1 MINIYDILTKRTGH
15 LLKIALLDTQ
25 GQISYTKLL
34 GAIEKRSNQ
43 IKKFNLKNQSLI
55 AIYTG
60 RGIQYWIDLLAIWSC
75 NCIAIPLNHSSAKNK
90 LDNIIEQTQPRLI
103 ILNNQ
108 IQDTKSN
115 SNYYNLPYN
124 TAIINF
130 SSGTTGDPKGIPLTH
145 EALYENLKATS
156 HALRGFTSSDKLFI
170 NIGFQFI
177 SALSHFLVTLYKG
190 ASILSCESSYSG
202 ADLVELINK
211 FKISAFGGSP
221 CQASWILEHGDKL
234 INRLN
239 WIMSSGDFLS
249 PTTINNFL
257 KKMSTTKI
265 YCAYGMTE
273 LSGRFCILEPTQLPS
288 LIGSVGKPISCL
300 KLKIID
306 EKNNELNSFEI
317 GNVLVKGSSLFCG
330 YLNQP
335 QLDQNNWFNTGDIGY
350 LDHNGNLFLKGRS
363 DNVIKLS
370 GHKISTFEIDNF
382 LLDLRI
388 FSDIVTLVMQPD
400 SDQKKLVTFYTLKQ
414 NFKFNRP
421 EISRSIRTQLSS
433 LHIPAYFIEIKNI
446 PRTKS
451 GKAIRK
457 ELEKIA
463 LTQIENTTPR

>member
-156 HALRGFTSSDKLFI
+156 HALRGFFSY
-170 NIGFQFI
+170 
-177 SALSHFLVTLYKG
+177 LV
-190 ASILSCESSYSG
+190 
-202 ADLVELINK
+202 
-211 FKISAFGGSP
+211 
-221 CQASWILEHGDKL
+221 
-234 INRLN
+234 
-239 WIMSSGDFLS
+239 
-249 PTTINNFL
+249 
-257 KKMSTTKI
+257 
-265 YCAYGMTE
+265 
-273 LSGRFCILEPTQLPS
+273 
-288 LIGSVGKPISCL
+288 
-300 KLKIID
+300 
-306 EKNNELNSFEI
+306 
-317 GNVLVKGSSLFCG
+317 
-330 YLNQP
+330 
-335 QLDQNNWFNTGDIGY
+335 
-350 LDHNGNLFLKGRS
+350 
-363 DNVIKLS
+363 
-370 GHKISTFEIDNF
+370 
-382 LLDLRI
+382 
-388 FSDIVTLVMQPD
+388 
-400 SDQKKLVTFYTLKQ
+400 
-414 NFKFNRP
+414 
-421 EISRSIRTQLSS
+421 
-433 LHIPAYFIEIKNI
+433 
-446 PRTKS
+446 
-451 GKAIRK
+451 
-457 ELEKIA
+457 
-463 LTQIENTTPR
+463 